1 MNSLKDRVELA
12 LDEIRPFLKNDGG
25 DIKLLKIVK
34 EKEVQVALLGACHDC
49 RVNRMTL
56 KNGVE
61 VSIKKHAPEIDLVTQ
76 VNAPL

>member
-12 LDEIRPFLKNDGG
+12 LDEIRPFLQNDGG
-25 DIKLLKIVK
+25 DIKRLIIVK
-34 EKEVQVALLGACHDC
+34 EKEVQVALRGACHEW

-61 VSIKKHAPEIDLVTQ
+61 ISIKQHAPEIDVVTQ
-76 VNAPL
+76 VNTPL

>member
-1 MNSLKDRVELA
+1 MNSLKERVELA
-12 LDEIRPFLKNDGG
+12 LDEIRPFLQNDGG
-25 DIKLLKIVK
+25 DIKLFKIVK
-34 EKEVQVALLGACHDC
+34 EKEVQVTLLGACHDC

-61 VSIKKHAPEIDLVTQ
+61 TSIKKHAPEIDIVTQ